1 VKAAVLLIVGAFI
14 IACLVI
20 WIWPSIMSRRS
31 PTDALVRLALLLAIA
46 ALPLS
51 FGAGNVGA
59 QETLRVGRAIAN
71 SWSFVPLDVGMA
83 AGIFAKQGLAIESVS
98 FTGSARLQQ
107 GMAAQSID
115 IGLSSGPELAM
126 VAKGA
131 PVIAVG
137 AIVLSPRMTI
147 TVRAS
152 GPIRKPQDLRGK
164 RIGVSTSASLTEWLT
179 RELSRREGWGRDGVQ
194 AIALG
199 SDAAQIAAMKTD
211 QIDGLVLDA
220 ATALRLENAG
230 EGRVVLYFGDIIKDF
245 IQNAAYARRDLV
257 AANPDRVRRFLAGW
271 YETIAYMRAH
281 KAESIRIA
289 LPIVDLPPDLAAR
302 GYEQWMEA
310 YSTDGRFDPVVLA
323 LLSRSFV
330 EMGLLTAEP
339 DMSRLYTEEFL
350 PRRQ

>member
-1 VKAAVLLIVGAFI
+1 MGRRIDDRDRATDEAAMIGLL
-14 IACLVI
+14 
-20 WIWPSIMSRRS
+20 SRNC
-31 PTDALVRLALLLAIA
+31 LVRLALMLVTA
-46 ALPLS
+46 AAHLS
-51 FGAGNVGA
+51 IGTGNAGA
-59 QETLRVGRAIAN
+59 QQTLRVGRAIAN

-83 AGIFAKQGLAIESVS
+83 AGIFARHGLAIESVS

-115 IGLSSGPELAM
+115 IGLGSGPELAM

-147 TVRAS
+147 TVGAK
-152 GPIRKPQDLRGK
+152 GPIRKLEDLRGK
-164 RIGVSTSASLTEWLT
+164 RIGVSTAASLTEWLT
-179 RELSRREGWGRDGVQ
+179 RELSRREGWGREGIQ
-194 AIALG
+194 AVALG

-211 QIDGLVLDA
+211 QIDGLVLDI
-220 ATALRLENAG
+220 ATALRLESSG
-230 EGRVVLYFGDIIKDF
+230 DGRIVLYFGDIIKDF

-257 AANPDRVRRFLAGW
+257 ASDPDRVRRFLAGW
-271 YETIAYMRAH
+271 YETIAYMRSH
-281 KAESIRIA
+281 KDESIRIA

-310 YSTDGRFDPVVLA
+310 YSRDGKFDPVALGLLA
-323 LLSRSFV
+323 KSFV
-330 EMGLLTAEP
+330 EMGLVPSEP

-350 PRRQ
+350 PGRN

>member
-1 VKAAVLLIVGAFI
+1 MALFSPRFSVL
-14 IACLVI
+14 
-20 WIWPSIMSRRS
+20 R
-31 PTDALVRLALLLAIA
+31 PTLLLVVA
-46 ALPLS
+46 AAQLGVAAPD
-51 FGAGNVGA
+51 VRA

-71 SWSFVPLDVGMA
+71 SWSFIPLDVGMA
-83 AGIFAKQGLAIESVS
+83 AGIFARHGLAIESVS

-107 GMAAQSID
+107 GMAAKSID

-147 TVRAS
+147 TVKAS
-152 GPIRKPQDLRGK
+152 GPIRRPQDLRGK

-194 AIALG
+194 AVALG

-211 QIDGLVLDA
+211 QIDGLVLDV
-220 ATALRLENAG
+220 ATALRLESAG
-230 EGRVVLYFGDIIKDF
+230 EGRIVLYFGDIIKDF
-245 IQNAAYARRDLV
+245 IQNAAYARRELV
-257 AANPDRVRRFLAGW
+257 AANPDIVRHFLAGW
-271 YETIAYMRAH
+271 YDTIAYMSTH
-281 KAESIRIA
+281 KDESIRIA

-310 YSTDGRFDPVVLA
+310 YSRDGKFDPVALGLLA
-323 LLSRSFV
+323 KSFV
-330 EMGLLTAEP
+330 EMGLLPAEP
-339 DMSRLYTEEFL
+339 DMKGLYTEEFL
-350 PRRQ
+350 PPRK

>member
-1 VKAAVLLIVGAFI
+1 MAMLSPGLSWLRRTLL
-14 IACLVI
+14 LVI
-20 WIWPSIMSRRS
+20 AAAHLSVAVA
-31 PTDALVRLALLLAIA
+31 DVR
-46 ALPLS
+46 
-51 FGAGNVGA
+51 A

-71 SWSFVPLDVGMA
+71 SWSFIPLDVGMA
-83 AGIFAKQGLAIESVS
+83 AGIFAKHGLTIESVS

-107 GMAAQSID
+107 GMAAKSID

-147 TVRAS
+147 TVKAN
-152 GPIRKPQDLRGK
+152 GPIRQPQDLRGK

-194 AIALG
+194 AVALG

-211 QIDGLVLDA
+211 QIDGLVLDV
-220 ATALRLENAG
+220 ATALRLESAG
-230 EGRVVLYFGDIIKDF
+230 EGRIVLYFGDIIKDF
-245 IQNAAYARRDLV
+245 IQNAAYARRELV
-257 AANPDRVRRFLAGW
+257 AANPDLVRRFLAGW
-271 YETIAYMRAH
+271 YDTIAYMGTH
-281 KAESIRIA
+281 KDESIRIA

-310 YSTDGRFDPVVLA
+310 YSRDGKFDPVA
-323 LLSRSFV
+323 L
-330 EMGLLTAEP
+330 GLLA
-339 DMSRLYTEEFL
+339 
-350 PRRQ
+350 

>member
-1 VKAAVLLIVGAFI
+1 MFKRF
-14 IACLVI
+14 
-20 WIWPSIMSRRS
+20 SRNA
-31 PTDALVRLALLLAIA
+31 PARLALLLTYA
-46 ALPLS
+46 AAHLS
-51 FGAGNVGA
+51 LAAGPAGA

-71 SWSFVPLDVGMA
+71 SWSFIPLDVGMA
-83 AGIFAKQGLAIESVS
+83 AGIFARHGLAIESVS

-137 AIVLSPRMTI
+137 ALVLSPRMTI
-147 TVRAS
+147 TVRAN
-152 GPIRKPQDLRGK
+152 GPIRKPEDLRGK

-211 QIDGLVLDA
+211 QIDGLVLDV
-220 ATALRLENAG
+220 ATALRLENTG
-230 EGRVVLYFGDIIKDF
+230 DGRIVLYFGDLIKDF

-257 AANPDRVRRFLAGW
+257 AANPDRIRRFLAGW
-271 YETIAYMRAH
+271 YETIAYMRGH
-281 KAESIRIA
+281 KDESIRIA

-302 GYEQWMEA
+302 GYDQWMEA
-310 YSTDGRFDPVVLA
+310 YSVDGRFDPVALGLLA
-323 LLSRSFV
+323 KSFV
-330 EMGLLTAEP
+330 EMGLLPAEP

-350 PRRQ
+350 PRGK

>member
-1 VKAAVLLIVGAFI
+1 MPF
-14 IACLVI
+14 
-20 WIWPSIMSRRS
+20 MSSFS
-31 PTDALVRLALLLAIA
+31 PRNLRLRLALLIVIALAHLSLA
-46 ALPLS
+46 ATK
-51 FGAGNVGA
+51 AGA

-83 AGIFAKQGLAIESVS
+83 AGIFAKHGLSIESVS

-152 GPIRKPQDLRGK
+152 GPIRALADLRGK
-164 RIGVSTSASLTEWLT
+164 RIGVSTAASLTEWLT
-179 RELSRREGWGRDGVQ
+179 RELARREGWGREGIQ
-194 AIALG
+194 AVALG

-211 QIDGLVLDA
+211 QIDGLVLDV
-220 ATALRLENAG
+220 ATALRLESTG
-230 EGRVVLYFGDIIKDF
+230 DGRIVLYFGDIIKDF

-271 YETIAYMRAH
+271 YETIAYMRTH
-281 KAESIRIA
+281 KEESVRIA
-289 LPIVDLPPDLAAR
+289 LPIVDLPGDLAAR
-302 GYEQWMEA
+302 GYDQWMEA
-310 YSTDGRFDPVVLA
+310 YSRDGKFDPVALGLLA
-323 LLSRSFV
+323 KSFV
-330 EMGLLTAEP
+330 EMGLLPAEP

-350 PRRQ
+350 PRSN

>member
-1 VKAAVLLIVGAFI
+1 MTTRF
-14 IACLVI
+14 
-20 WIWPSIMSRRS
+20 SRNS
-31 PTDALVRLALLLAIA
+31 LVRLALLLIVTAAHLGIA
-46 ALPLS
+46 VT
-51 FGAGNVGA
+51 GAAA

-83 AGIFAKQGLAIESVS
+83 VGIFARHGLAIESVS

-147 TVRAS
+147 TVRAK
-152 GPIRKPQDLRGK
+152 GPIREREDLRGK

-179 RELSRREGWGRDGVQ
+179 RELSRREGRGREGIQ
-194 AIALG
+194 AVALG

-211 QIDGLVLDA
+211 QIDGLVLDI
-220 ATALRLENAG
+220 ATALRLESAG
-230 EGRVVLYFGDIIKDF
+230 DGRIVLYFGDIIKDF

-257 AANPDRVRRFLAGW
+257 ASRPDSIRRFLAGW
-271 YETIAYMRAH
+271 YETIAYMRGH
-281 KAESIRIA
+281 KDESIRIA

-302 GYEQWMEA
+302 GYDQWMEA
-310 YSTDGRFDPVVLA
+310 YSDEGRFDPVALA
-323 LLSRSFV
+323 LLAKSFV
-330 EMGLLTAEP
+330 EMGLLPAEP

-350 PRRQ
+350 PAHK

>member
-1 VKAAVLLIVGAFI
+1 MSKCFSKNSLLR
-14 IACLVI
+14 
-20 WIWPSIMSRRS
+20 P
-31 PTDALVRLALLLAIA
+31 ALLLSLIA
-46 ALPLS
+46 AHLS
-51 FGAGNVGA
+51 LAATNAGA

-83 AGIFAKQGLAIESVS
+83 AGIFAKHGLSIESVS

-137 AIVLSPRMTI
+137 ALVLSPRMTI

-152 GPIRKPQDLRGK
+152 GPIRVAQDLRGK
-164 RIGVSTSASLTEWLT
+164 RIGVSTAASLTEWLT
-179 RELSRREGWGRDGVQ
+179 RELSRREGWGRDGIQ

-211 QIDGLVLDA
+211 QIDGLVLDV
-220 ATALRLENAG
+220 ATALRLESAG
-230 EGRVVLYFGDIIKDF
+230 DGRIVLYFGDIIKDF

-257 AANPDRVRRFLAGW
+257 AANPDRIRRFLAGW
-271 YETIAYMRAH
+271 YETIAYMRTH
-281 KAESIRIA
+281 KEESIRIA
-289 LPIVDLPPDLAAR
+289 LPIVDLPGDLAAR
-302 GYEQWMEA
+302 GYVQWMEA
-310 YSTDGRFDPVVLA
+310 YSRDGTFDPVALGLLA
-323 LLSRSFV
+323 KSFV
-330 EMGLLTAEP
+330 EMGLLPSEP
-339 DMSRLYTEEFL
+339 DMSRLYTEKFL
-350 PRRQ
+350 PGPR

>member
-1 VKAAVLLIVGAFI
+1 MAML
-14 IACLVI
+14 
-20 WIWPSIMSRRS
+20 S
-31 PTDALVRLALLLAIA
+31 PGNALPRLAWLLVLAA
-46 ALPLS
+46 AHL
-51 FGAGNVGA
+51 GATAADARA
-59 QETLRVGRAIAN
+59 QDTLRVGRAIAN
-71 SWSFVPLDVGMA
+71 SWSFIPLDVGMA

-107 GMAAQSID
+107 GMAAKSID

-147 TVRAS
+147 TVRAG
-152 GPIRKPQDLRGK
+152 GPIRQPQDLRGK

-199 SDAAQIAAMKTD
+199 SDAAQIAAMKTK
-211 QIDGLVLDA
+211 QIDGLVLDV
-220 ATALRLENAG
+220 ATAMRLESAG
-230 EGRVVLYFGDIIKDF
+230 EGRIVLYFGDIIKDF

-257 AANPDRVRRFLAGW
+257 AANPQLVRRFLAGW
-271 YETIAYMRAH
+271 YDTIAYMGTH
-281 KAESIRIA
+281 KDESIRIA

-302 GYEQWMEA
+302 GYDQWMEA
-310 YSTDGRFDPVVLA
+310 YSRDGRFDPLA
-323 LLSRSFV
+323 LGLLAKSFV
-330 EMGLLTAEP
+330 EMGLLPAEP
-339 DMSRLYTEEFL
+339 DMKGLYTEEFL
-350 PRRQ
+350 PPGK

>member
-1 VKAAVLLIVGAFI
+1 MAMLFPRDALPRLAWLLVLAAAQFGA
-14 IACLVI
+14 AA
-20 WIWPSIMSRRS
+20 
-31 PTDALVRLALLLAIA
+31 TDAR
-46 ALPLS
+46 
-51 FGAGNVGA
+51 A
-59 QETLRVGRAIAN
+59 QDTLRVGRAIAN
-71 SWSFVPLDVGMA
+71 SWSFIPLDVGMA
-83 AGIFAKQGLAIESVS
+83 AGIFAKHGLAIESVS

-107 GMAAQSID
+107 GMAAKSID

-152 GPIRKPQDLRGK
+152 GPIRQPQDLRGK

-199 SDAAQIAAMKTD
+199 SDAAQIAAMKTG
-211 QIDGLVLDA
+211 QIDGLVLDV
-220 ATALRLENAG
+220 ATALRLESAG
-230 EGRVVLYFGDIIKDF
+230 EGRIVLYFGDIIKDF

-257 AANPDRVRRFLAGW
+257 ATNPQLVRRFLAGW
-271 YETIAYMRAH
+271 YDTIAYMATH
-281 KAESIRIA
+281 KDESIRIA

-302 GYEQWMEA
+302 GYDQWMEA
-310 YSTDGRFDPVVLA
+310 YSRDGRFDPVALGLLA
-323 LLSRSFV
+323 KSFV
-330 EMGLLTAEP
+330 EMGLLPAEP
-339 DMSRLYTEEFL
+339 DMKGLYTEEFL
-350 PRRQ
+350 PPSK